1 MSQQQNI
8 TNLLDPLVSN
18 ADASIGKAYQVY
30 LIFLNNVSIYSCIIK
45 RQ

>member
-8 TNLLDPLVSN
+8 ANLLDPLVSN

-30 LIFLNNVSIYSCIIK
+30 LMFLNNVFIYSYIIK
-45 RQ
+45 RR